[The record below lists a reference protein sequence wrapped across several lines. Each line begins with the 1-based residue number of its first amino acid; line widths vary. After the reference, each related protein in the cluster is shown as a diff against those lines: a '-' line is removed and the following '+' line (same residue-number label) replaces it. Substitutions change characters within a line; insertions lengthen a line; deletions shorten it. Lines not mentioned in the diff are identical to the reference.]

1 MSVVEL
7 TFWEGRVLQLYQGI
21 YGARFSF
28 NKGRPL
34 YCLSVFQ
41 LHFVHLSAKSSKVWH
56 VIH

>member
-1 MSVVEL
+1 MPGEYFASKVYFYVLRRAVVEL

-34 YCLSVFQ
+34 Y
-41 LHFVHLSAKSSKVWH
+41 
-56 VIH
+56 